1 MNFQVSIALLPVY
14 FEKKSL
20 CRSGKMYIKEVQY
33 CSLAPIIG
41 FSNVVQVKMIKLWSG
56 DGGIGSLIV
65 YGIIVVY
72 QLHFYG
78 NCVLR

>member
-1 MNFQVSIALLPVY
+1 
-14 FEKKSL
+14 
-20 CRSGKMYIKEVQY
+20 MYIKEVQY

-72 QLHFYG
+72 QLHIYDNG
-78 NCVLR
+78 VLRYTVLTRPHPRSSRGNFCSS

>member
-1 MNFQVSIALLPVY
+1 
-14 FEKKSL
+14 
-20 CRSGKMYIKEVQY
+20 
-33 CSLAPIIG
+33 
-41 FSNVVQVKMIKLWSG
+41 MIKLWSG